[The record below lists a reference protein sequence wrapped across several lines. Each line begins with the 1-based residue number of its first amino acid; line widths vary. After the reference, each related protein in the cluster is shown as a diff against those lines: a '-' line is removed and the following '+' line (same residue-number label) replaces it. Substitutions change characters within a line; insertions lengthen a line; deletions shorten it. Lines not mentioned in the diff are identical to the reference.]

1 MEKLQNLVAS
11 VTGKEKVG
19 ILDSSAQSLY
29 VAAAAIAFNPIFWN
43 CDEGVFNLRLEYN
56 THFLTKIFR
65 SPYYGCYALAV
76 TIFSLGILRDS
87 LYKSALDEQPLYPPL
102 HQPALGVILFAA
114 GNTLVLSSM
123 WALGVTGTYLGD
135 YFGILM
141 DHKVEGFP
149 FNVTGAPMY
158 WGSTLSFLGTAF
170 YTGRTA
176 GVLLT
181 LEVFV
186 MYLIALRFEDPFTA
200 EIYAKKES
208 RPVTR
213 SMTRPKDRKK
223 A

>member
-11 VTGKEKVG
+11 VTGSEKVG
-19 ILDSSAQSLY
+19 FIDTSAQSLY

-43 CDEGVFNLRLEYN
+43 VVARLEYN

-102 HQPALGVILFAA
+102 HQPVLGAVLFAI
-114 GNTLVLSSM
+114 GNILVLSSM

-158 WGSTLSFLGTAF
+158 WGSTLSFLGTAL
-170 YTGRTA
+170 YTGRAA

-186 MYLIALRFEDPFTA
+186 MYWIALKFEDPFTA
-200 EIYAKKES
+200 QIYAKKES
-208 RPVTR
+208 
-213 SMTRPKDRKK
+213 KEQKK

>member
-1 MEKLQNLVAS
+1 M
-11 VTGKEKVG
+11 
-19 ILDSSAQSLY
+19 
-29 VAAAAIAFNPIFWN
+29 
-43 CDEGVFNLRLEYN
+43 
-56 THFLTKIFR
+56 
-65 SPYYGCYALAV
+65 

-102 HQPALGVILFAA
+102 YHPALGVILFLI
-114 GNTLVLSSM
+114 GNVLVLSSM

-141 DHKVEGFP
+141 DKKVEGFP

-158 WGSTLSFLGTAF
+158 WGSTLSFLGTAL

-186 MYLIALRFEDPFTA
+186 MYLIALQFEEYSPQRPAGVTVDRFTDHLQPVHCRDLRKEGFEARHPFHNTA
-200 EIYAKKES
+200 KGAQEGVISSSTADSELQGVLLDS
-208 RPVTR
+208 EWSAISLVSTR
-213 SMTRPKDRKK
+213 GTSTSPSS
-223 A
+223 

>member
-1 MEKLQNLVAS
+1 MEKLQTLIAS

-19 ILDSSAQSLY
+19 FLDTSTESLY
-29 VAAAAIAFNPIFWN
+29 VAAAAIAFNPIFWK
-43 CDEGVFNLRLEYN
+43 LEYS

-87 LYKSALDEQPLYPPL
+87 LYKSALDDQPLYQPL
-102 HQPALGVILFAA
+102 HQPALGVILFLI

-141 DHKVEGFP
+141 DTKVEGFP

-158 WGSTLSFLGTAF
+158 WGSTLSFLGTAL

-186 MYLIALRFEDPFTA
+186 MYLIALRFE
-200 EIYAKKES
+200 E
-208 RPVTR
+208 
-213 SMTRPKDRKK
+213 
-223 A
+223 

>member
-1 MEKLQNLVAS
+1 MEKTRNLFVGL
-11 VTGKEKVG
+11 TGKEKVG
-19 ILDSSAQSLY
+19 FLDTSQSSLY
-29 VAAAAIAFNPIFWN
+29 VAAAAIAFNPIFWKLT
-43 CDEGVFNLRLEYN
+43 GVEHK
-56 THFLTKIFR
+56 THFLTKAVG

-76 TIFSLGILRDS
+76 TIFGIGVIRDS
-87 LYKSALDEQPLYPPL
+87 LYKTALEQQPIYPPL
-102 HQPALGVILFAA
+102 HQPEIGVVLFLT
-114 GNTLVLSSM
+114 GNVLVLSSM
-123 WALGVTGTYLGD
+123 YALGVTGTYLGD

-158 WGSTLSFLGTAF
+158 WGSTLSFLGTAL
-170 YTGRTA
+170 YYGRTA

-186 MYLIALRFEDPFTA
+186 MYLGALRFEDPFTA
-200 EIYAKKES
+200 AIYAKKDA

-213 SMTRPKDRKK
+213 SMAKQKDRKK

>member
-1 MEKLQNLVAS
+1 
-11 VTGKEKVG
+11 
-19 ILDSSAQSLY
+19 
-29 VAAAAIAFNPIFWN
+29 
-43 CDEGVFNLRLEYN
+43 
-56 THFLTKIFR
+56 LTKIFG

-76 TIFSLGILRDS
+76 TIFGLGIFRDS
-87 LYKSALDEQPLYPPL
+87 LYKSALEEQPLYPPL
-102 HQPALGVILFAA
+102 LQPSLGVLLFCT
-114 GNTLVLSSM
+114 GNVLVLSSM

-141 DHKVEGFP
+141 DEKVEGFP

-158 WGSTLSFLGTAF
+158 WGSVMSFLGTAL
-170 YTGRTA
+170 YKGRAA

-186 MYLIALRFEDPFTA
+186 MYYIALQYEEYVFPLLDSEFRDLLTVSSPFTA
-200 EIYAKKES
+200 DIYAKKEA

-213 SMTRPKDRKK
+213 SMTKKDSKK

>member
-1 MEKLQNLVAS
+1 MEKIHNFIAS
-11 VTGKEKVG
+11 VTGQEKIG
-19 ILDSSAQSLY
+19 IIDTSRPSLY

-43 CDEGVFNLRLEYN
+43 VVARQEYH

-76 TIFSLGILRDS
+76 TIFSIGIIRDS
-87 LYKSALDEQPLYPPL
+87 LYKAALDEQPLYPAIHYPV
-102 HQPALGVILFAA
+102 PGAILFCA
-114 GNTLVLSSM
+114 GNVLVLSSM

-141 DHKVEGFP
+141 ESKVEGFP

-158 WGSTLSFLGTAF
+158 WGSTLSFLGTAL
-170 YTGRTA
+170 YKGRTA

-186 MYLIALRFEDPFTA
+186 MYLIALQFEDPFTA
-200 EIYAKKES
+200 EIYAKKEA

-213 SMTRPKDRKK
+213 SMTKQKERKK